1 MSETTTTTQTPA
13 PVVTP
18 TPVDTDG
25 GDHDRFAHYCRREDV
40 ARAYVTGEAIEAL
53 CGKKW
58 VPTRDPTRY
67 PVCPT
72 CKERKAAGWTLK

>member
-1 MSETTTTTQTPA
+1 MSETTTTT

-40 ARAYVTGEAIEAL
+40 ARAYVTG
-53 CGKKW
+53 
-58 VPTRDPTRY
+58 
-67 PVCPT
+67 
-72 CKERKAAGWTLK
+72 